1 MSGRARR
8 RTPKRFAMLP
18 LQVLESEAV
27 RTLTHA
33 AFRVL
38 MLFAAQFN
46 GHNNGALGV
55 TATQAQ
61 EAGIGRNT
69 FYRSLRALEQRGLL
83 ELTARASRVPPR
95 PSMYSLA
102 WLGVDD
108 TEYSR
113 KRAVPTH
120 AYKTWELAA

>member
-1 MSGRARR
+1 MSWDDRR

-18 LQVLESEAV
+18 LKVLESEAV

-38 MLFAAQFN
+38 LLFAAQYN

-55 TATQAQ
+55 TASQAQ

-69 FYRSLRALEQRGLL
+69 FYRSLRALEEHGLI

-102 WLGVDD
+102 WWGIDD
-108 TEYSR
+108 TEYSQ
-113 KRAVPTH
+113 KRFKPSH
-120 AYKTWELAA
+120 AYKSWRLAA